1 MKIWFKI
8 WKDGRIGRSTVIED
22 YSEETRTH
30 KVFNALDAAC
40 RELDLARPIW
50 LDAAVNEFKRHA
62 RCRFGQDAFIEQIEF
77 DYLEM
82 HVLEED

>member
-1 MKIWFKI
+1 MRIWFKI
-8 WKDGRIGRSTVIED
+8 VKDGRVIRSTVIED
-22 YSEETRTH
+22 DSEETRTH
-30 KVFNALDAAC
+30 KVFHALEDAC

-50 LDAAVNEFKRHA
+50 LDAAVTDFKRHA